1 MESTLKDA
9 LKAAGKIL
17 LDSFGKL
24 QKINTKQDQ
33 SNVVTQTDFAS
44 ERAIVEIIQ
53 RDFPDHDIIAEE
65 TGFKSNNSEYLWIV
79 DPLDGTSNFASGIPW
94 FGIIITV
101 LKRFKPV
108 MAGIYLPYYDL
119 LYFSE
124 VGKGTVRNGKRVSVS
139 NESDLKNVL
148 VAYSLD
154 YSEDVLKTENES
166 RIIRL
171 LVQNIRNLRAT
182 NSVVEFCYVADG
194 RLGGCIN
201 QTTKIWDIAAP
212 YLLIKEAGGIV
223 TDIRGQDIDFS
234 VTKSNYQRNFTI
246 VCSNPVLHGK
256 IMNLVKKVIV

>member
-1 MESTLKDA
+1 MENTLKEA

-24 QKINTKQDQ
+24 QKISTKQDQ
-33 SNVVTQTDFAS
+33 SNVVTQTDLDS

-79 DPLDGTSNFASGIPW
+79 DPLDGTSNFASGITW

-101 LKRFKPV
+101 LKNYKPV
-108 MAGIYLPYYDL
+108 IAGIYLPYYDL
-119 LYFSE
+119 MYFAE
-124 VGKGTVRNGKRVSVS
+124 VGKGTVRNGKKISVS

-154 YSEDVLKTENES
+154 YSEDASKTENES